1 MGLIYLDTCLLIY
14 ATERDPVFGERT
26 LAALAANPETRFAIS
41 PLVKLECLVKP
52 IKNGDLVLQR
62 HYEMAMAQLVQ
73 LPFPEQVFFAAAQLR
88 ARFNLRTPD
97 ALHLACAQHHRCDA
111 LWTNDDR
118 LAEAG
123 HGLARNVLR
132 PDAKIRRATRTVK
145 TSGRALRKL

>member
-1 MGLIYLDTCLLIY
+1 LGLIYLDTCLLIY

-26 LAALAANPETRFAIS
+26 LAALAVKPDAPFAIS

-73 LPFPEQVFFAAAQLR
+73 LSLPEQVFLAAAQLR

-132 PDAKIRRATRTVK
+132 AEAKIKRATRKVK
-145 TSGRALRKL
+145 K

>member
-26 LAALAANPETRFAIS
+26 LAALAAKPDARFAIS

-62 HYEMAMAQLVQ
+62 HYEAATAQLVQ
-73 LPFPEQVFFAAAQLR
+73 LLFPEEVFLAAAQLR
-88 ARFNLRTPD
+88 ARFNLRTSD

-132 PDAKIRRATRTVK
+132 PDANVKRAGK
-145 TSGRALRKL
+145 QIKK